1 MTLLKS
7 FPDRMLILFTF
18 KNSLP
23 QMYLEG
29 SDVIEQNFD
38 LAKDY
43 FESAIEKNSAAGYSG
58 LGTMYLHA
66 KGVERDYP
74 KAYKYF
80 TKAAEQGLVEAQ
92 YQIGI
97 MYFNGYGVAR
107 NYETAFKYFYLASQ
121 AGYVL
126 GYYYLAIM
134 HAEGLGT
141 QKSCS
146 NAVELFKNVAE
157 RGTWSKILMD
167 AFTDYKEG
175 KVLNSY
181 IKYSFLAELGYEV
194 AQSNAA
200 SLLDNHELQK
210 YYSSNESYTRAFMYW
225 SRSATQGYSVARV
238 KLGDYYYY
246 GQGINVDYEL
256 AAAQYR
262 LASDRSAQALFNLGY
277 MHEQGLGLKKDFYL
291 AKRYYDQA
299 ADSSYDASIPVL
311 LAKIKLYTVYFF
323 ERISE
328 LSFEDLLVDTIDYI
342 VFEEW
347 DLYLLTFLVVLLGL
361 ILRRNRG

>member
-1 MTLLKS
+1 
-7 FPDRMLILFTF
+7 
-18 KNSLP
+18 
-23 QMYLEG
+23 MYLEG
-29 SDVIEQNFD
+29 SDVIEQNYE

-43 FESAIEKNSAAGYSG
+43 FTSAIEKNSAAGYCG
-58 LGTMYLHA
+58 LGTMYLYG
-66 KGVERDYP
+66 KGVEKDYA
-74 KAYKYF
+74 KAFRYF
-80 TKAAEQGLVEAQ
+80 NKAAEQGLVEAQ

-97 MYFNGYGVAR
+97 MYYNGYGVAQ
-107 NYETAFKYFYLASQ
+107 NYQDAFKYFYLASQ

-141 QKSCS
+141 QRSCS

-157 RGTWSKILMD
+157 RGSWSKILMD

-175 KVLNSY
+175 NVLNSY

-200 SLLDNHELQK
+200 SLLDNQELQK

-246 GQGINVDYEL
+246 GQGINVDFEL

-262 LASDRSAQALFNLGY
+262 IASDRSAQALFNLGY

-299 ADSSYDASIPVL
+299 ADTSHDANIPVL
-311 LAKIKLYTVYFF
+311 LAKIKLYIVYSL
-323 ERISE
+323 ERLKD
-328 LSFEDLLVDTIDYI
+328 LSLEDVLNETIDYI
-342 VFEEW
+342 IFEDW
-347 DLYLLTFLVVLLGL
+347 DLYLLTFLIVLLGY
-361 ILRRNRG
+361 IVRRNRG